1 MTYTTHNG
9 KYYIPDRM
17 MGGIERYINDRVIPG
32 NFLQSVISNN
42 LKEAVLYADEENLD
56 NLPAYVGYFYN
67 EAPSGCW
74 GSRKIMMGWLNEA
87 DHT

>member
-67 EAPSGCW
+67 DAPSGCW
-74 GSRKIMMGWLNEA
+74 GSRDIMNEWLGRRE
-87 DHT
+87 